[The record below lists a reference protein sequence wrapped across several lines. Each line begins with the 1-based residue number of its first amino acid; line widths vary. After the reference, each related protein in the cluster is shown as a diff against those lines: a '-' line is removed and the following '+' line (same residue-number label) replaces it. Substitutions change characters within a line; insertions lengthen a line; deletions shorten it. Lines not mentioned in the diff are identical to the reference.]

1 MMFLVGVGAGL
12 CSSGSAAP
20 VGADRLY
27 MSVRADM
34 FGILVGMVSSTVGDT
49 VTVVGVVLPDG
60 LCPATGILSVSGFVE
75 LAYGA
80 GVGVDSGTGST
91 VGAEPWVPPDVGG
104 SGRTVGVDGLARGGG
119 QSEIV
124 SAVVAVCGVGARGRA
139 PTASVDAAGAAPVV
153 GVDPGCGI
161 DWYGPGGPV

>member
-34 FGILVGMVSSTVGDT
+34 LGILVGMVSSTVGDADA
-49 VTVVGVVLPDG
+49 VVGVVLPDG
-60 LCPATGILSVSGFVE
+60 LSPATGISSVLALVP
-75 LAYGA
+75 LAYGT

-91 VGAEPWVPPDVGG
+91 VGAEPSVPPDVGG

-139 PTASVDAAGAAPVV
+139 STASVDAAGATPVV

-161 DWYGPGGPV
+161 D

>member
-1 MMFLVGVGAGL
+1 MFLVGVGAGL

-80 GVGVDSGTGST
+80 GVGVDSGTGPT

-139 PTASVDAAGAAPVV
+139 STASVDAAGATPVV

-161 DWYGPGGPV
+161 D

>member
-139 PTASVDAAGAAPVV
+139 STASVDAAGATPVV

-161 DWYGPGGPV
+161 D

>member
-1 MMFLVGVGAGL
+1 M
-12 CSSGSAAP
+12 CSSESAAP

-34 FGILVGMVSSTVGDT
+34 FGILVGMVSSAVGDT

-75 LAYGA
+75 LAYGT

-91 VGAEPWVPPDVGG
+91 VGAEPSVPPDVGG
-104 SGRTVGVDGLARGGG
+104 SGRTVKVDGLARGGG

-139 PTASVDAAGAAPVV
+139 STASVDAAGAAPVV

-161 DWYGPGGPV
+161 D

>member
-1 MMFLVGVGAGL
+1 MLLVGVGVGL
-12 CSSGSAAP
+12 RSSGSAAP

-60 LCPATGILSVSGFVE
+60 LCPATGISSVLALVP
-75 LAYGA
+75 LAYGT

-139 PTASVDAAGAAPVV
+139 STASVDAAGATPVV

>member
-1 MMFLVGVGAGL
+1 
-12 CSSGSAAP
+12 
-20 VGADRLY
+20 
-27 MSVRADM
+27 M

-75 LAYGA
+75 LAYGT

-139 PTASVDAAGAAPVV
+139 PTASVDAAGATPVV

>member
-75 LAYGA
+75 LCEQH
-80 GVGVDSGTGST
+80 GS
-91 VGAEPWVPPDVGG
+91 P
-104 SGRTVGVDGLARGGG
+104 RTPG
-119 QSEIV
+119 
-124 SAVVAVCGVGARGRA
+124 GRA
-139 PTASVDAAGAAPVV
+139 SPGVHWGFISATLPRVRGPLGLHMAPPPPRCGLHTTPQAAPNAAV
-153 GVDPGCGI
+153 GCPQTLLL
-161 DWYGPGGPV
+161 GGLRAALRR

>member
-1 MMFLVGVGAGL
+1 
-12 CSSGSAAP
+12 
-20 VGADRLY
+20 
-27 MSVRADM
+27 M

-124 SAVVAVCGVGARGRA
+124 SAVVAVCGVGAWRCA
-139 PTASVDAAGAAPVV
+139 STASVDAAGATPVV

-161 DWYGPGGPV
+161 DWCGPAGPV

>member
-1 MMFLVGVGAGL
+1 
-12 CSSGSAAP
+12 
-20 VGADRLY
+20 
-27 MSVRADM
+27 M

-91 VGAEPWVPPDVGG
+91 VGAEPWVPLDVGG
-104 SGRTVGVDGLARGGG
+104 SGWTVGVDGLARGSG

-124 SAVVAVCGVGARGRA
+124 SAVVAVCGVGARPCA
-139 PTASVDAAGAAPVV
+139 STASVDAAGATPVV

-161 DWYGPGGPV
+161 D